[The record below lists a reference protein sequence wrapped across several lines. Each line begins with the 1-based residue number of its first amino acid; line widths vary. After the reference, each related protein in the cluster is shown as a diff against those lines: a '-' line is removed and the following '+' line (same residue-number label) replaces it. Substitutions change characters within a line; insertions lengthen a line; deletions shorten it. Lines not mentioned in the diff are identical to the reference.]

1 MYWLSH
7 PANNRVEE
15 RKNSMIARKIAA
27 RPLARSRLHEEIVT
41 IIQKQ
46 IMSGKIIQGDK
57 LPTERE
63 LAENFNVNRAT
74 VREALRKLE
83 NLDLVE
89 IRHGDGLY
97 VKNYLE
103 SGNLDLIKAAFNMD
117 GSNEVLMNIL
127 EARRYIVPQMAYLAA
142 QRRTP
147 SDVDALEQVIL
158 SDELTMLEKDIKVHQ
173 TIARATHNLLC
184 TIGLNFF
191 NQIFRDY
198 GYLYFDDERN
208 VKRSRLFHS
217 EIYAAIKNQKPEDAR
232 RIMKDVMI
240 YAEEAVR
247 VSLESNKRKK
257 E

>member
-1 MYWLSH
+1 
-7 PANNRVEE
+7 
-15 RKNSMIARKIAA
+15 MIAPKGFAG
-27 RPLARSRLHEEIVT
+27 PLTRSRLHEEIVK

-46 IMSGKIIQGDK
+46 IMEGDMAPGNK

-103 SGNLDLIKAAFNMD
+103 SGNFDLIKAAFNL
-117 GSNEVLMNIL
+117 NENHEVLGNIL
-127 EARRYIVPQMAYLAA
+127 EARRFVVPQMAYLAA
-142 QRRTP
+142 QNRTKA
-147 SDVDALEQVIL
+147 DIEEFGQIIAGDDL
-158 SDELTMLEKDIKVHQ
+158 SILEKDIKVHQ
-173 TIARATHNLLC
+173 IIARATHNIVC
-184 TIGLNFF
+184 TISLNFF

-198 GYLYFDDERN
+198 ANLYFDDENN
-208 VKRSRLFHS
+208 VERSRVFHK
-217 EIYAAIKNQKPEDAR
+217 EIYEAIKNKKPENAR
-232 RIMKDVMI
+232 RIMKDVLI
-240 YAEEAVR
+240 YAEEAVKA
-247 VSLESNKRKK
+247 SLDNKRQK

>member
-1 MYWLSH
+1 M
-7 PANNRVEE
+7 V
-15 RKNSMIARKIAA
+15 ARKITA
-27 RPLARSRLHEEIVT
+27 RPLSRSRLHEEIVT

-46 IMSGKIIQGDK
+46 IMSGKIAPGDK

-97 VKNYLE
+97 TKNYLE
-103 SGNLDLIKAAFNMD
+103 SGNLDLIKAALNTSGREDILF
-117 GSNEVLMNIL
+117 NIL
-127 EARRYIVPQMAYLAA
+127 EARRYIVPQIAYLAA
-142 QRRTP
+142 QRRTQE
-147 SDVDALEQVIL
+147 DLDELEQVICK
-158 SDELTMLEKDIKVHQ
+158 ENLTMMERDIKVHQ

-191 NQIFRDY
+191 NQIYRDY
-198 GYLYFDDERN
+198 GYLYFDNERN
-208 VKRSRLFHS
+208 VERSRMFHN
-217 EIYAAIKNQKPEDAR
+217 EIYAAVKNQKPEDAR
-232 RIMKDVMI
+232 RIMRDVMI
-240 YAEEAVR
+240 YAEEAVKA
-247 VSLESNKRKK
+247 SLESNNLKK